1 MLGVSVHRYYYLI
14 SISLLF
20 SVLFSSLLSSHFS
33 FIRKEAQRGRGA
45 CPGLYTWKGRSE
57 VKLMVSL

>member
-20 SVLFSSLLSSHFS
+20 SVLFSLLLSAHFS
-33 FIRKEAQRGRGA
+33 FIRKEAQRGRSVQPVQIRTLG
-45 CPGLYTWKGRSE
+45 KEE
-57 VKLMVSL
+57 VS

>member
-1 MLGVSVHRYYYLI
+1 MLRVSVHRYYYLI

-20 SVLFSSLLSSHFS
+20 SVLLSLLLSSHFS

-45 CPGLYTWKGRSE
+45 CPCLYTWKGRRE
-57 VKLMVSL
+57 LKLMASL